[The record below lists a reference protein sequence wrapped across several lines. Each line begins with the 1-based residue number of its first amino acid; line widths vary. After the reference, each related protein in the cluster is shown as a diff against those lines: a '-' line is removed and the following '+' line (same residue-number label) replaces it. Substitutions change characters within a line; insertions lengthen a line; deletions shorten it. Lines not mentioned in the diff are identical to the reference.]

1 MYCSGCGSQIQAGLN
16 YCNRCGRRAADDK
29 GGLNLNSINP
39 TVIAAFMVGIGFIAF
54 IFVMLALV
62 KNGVTGSDLV
72 GITAFYFA
80 GLFGISF
87 VLLRQMRLY
96 ANEVKT
102 NIKSEATADHRV
114 YLSPVNTAQL
124 PEPNERPAS
133 VTEHTTRTLDQ
144 VTIDRN

>member
-16 YCNRCGRRAADDK
+16 YCNRCGRRAAEDK
-29 GGLNLNSINP
+29 GGLNVSSINP

-54 IFVMLALV
+54 IFVMLTLV
-62 KNGVTGSDLV
+62 KNGVNGSDLV

-87 VLLRQMRLY
+87 VLLRQMRFY
-96 ANEVKT
+96 ANETKT
-102 NIKSEATADHRV
+102 NIKSETVANDHI

-124 PEPNERPAS
+124 PESKERPAS
-133 VTEHTTRTLDQ
+133 VTEHTTRTLDA
-144 VTIDRN
+144 VPLERK